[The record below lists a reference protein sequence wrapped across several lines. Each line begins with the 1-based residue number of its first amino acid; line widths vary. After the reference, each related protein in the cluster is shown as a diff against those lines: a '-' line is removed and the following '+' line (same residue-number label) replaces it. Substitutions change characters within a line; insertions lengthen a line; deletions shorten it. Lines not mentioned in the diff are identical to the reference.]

1 MIKNFS
7 ILLDNFVVKHLYIYI
22 EKKKILKVII
32 QVNKMIHYWS
42 FMKCWKPNNKNEKKK
57 KITIEILKLV
67 TWSIILSIRRSFI
80 HIFIHIQ
87 LEEILK

>member
-22 EKKKILKVII
+22 EKKKIPKVII

-57 KITIEILKLV
+57 KDYYRDFETCNMIYHT
-67 TWSIILSIRRSFI
+67 FN
-80 HIFIHIQ
+80 
-87 LEEILK
+87 

>member
-22 EKKKILKVII
+22 EKKKIPKVII
-32 QVNKMIHYWS
+32 QVNKIHYWS

-67 TWSIILSIRRSFI
+67 TWSIILSIRRSLKFLFI
-80 HIFIHIQ
+80 YN
-87 LEEILK
+87 

>member
-22 EKKKILKVII
+22 EKKKIPKVII
-32 QVNKMIHYWS
+32 QVNKIHYWS

-57 KITIEILKLV
+57 DYYRDFETCNMIYHT
-67 TWSIILSIRRSFI
+67 FN
-80 HIFIHIQ
+80 
-87 LEEILK
+87 